1 MCTRAGLSFNPSHR
15 PQINSLDPGGQSL
28 RLQLVVAAATATF
41 KWCKLDPED
50 YFYSWARTVRSFNS
64 EIASRFYWEEVAV
77 VRISQQG
84 SNPEVIAKN

>member
-1 MCTRAGLSFNPSHR
+1 MCTRAGLSFYPSHR
-15 PQINSLDPGGQSL
+15 PQINSLDPGGQSV
-28 RLQLVVAAATATF
+28 RLQLVVAAAATL

-50 YFYSWARTVRSFNS
+50 YFYSWARIVRSFNF
-64 EIASRFYWEEVAV
+64 EIESRFYWEEVAV